1 MQNKFCL
8 VTLLLIVILISPVK
22 GQSPDYNLTGN
33 LQTDSKILFDE
44 NEFQS
49 LPQISFQI
57 EDKKSPFLAGLM
69 SLVVPGAGEVYAGN
83 YWKAAIFVAIE
94 AAVITTAVIYDSKGN
109 DQTEKFENY
118 ADENW
123 SVVDYAQ
130 WLSQYKEADLDK
142 IIKPGTEGLPPW
154 QRVNWA
160 ELNAAERHAA
170 TLGPGFT
177 HVLPPYGAQQY
188 YELIGKY
195 HDYSPGW
202 NDYSGDGNTNLLS
215 PNFQFY
221 SKERGKAN
229 DFYIV
234 ASTAVIGIYI
244 NHFLSALDAVWTTV
258 TYNKSLAVKMRVEE
272 IHFADRSELIP
283 TLKVSFNF

>member
-1 MQNKFCL
+1 MQNKFCF

-57 EDKKSPFLAGLM
+57 EDEKSPFLAGLM

-94 AAVITTAVIYDSKGN
+94 AVVITTAVIYDSKGN

-130 WLSQYKEADLDK
+130 WLNDRGANITINQDES
-142 IIKPGTEGLPPW
+142 LPTW
-154 QRVNWA
+154 QRVNWT
-160 ELNAAERHAA
+160 ELNNAETGH
-170 TLGPGFT
+170 
-177 HVLPPYGAQQY
+177 HKLPPYGDQQY

-195 HDYSPGW
+195 HQYSPGW
-202 NDYSGDGNTNLLS
+202 NDYTGGDNTTLLS
-215 PNFQFY
+215 PNFKFY
-221 SKERGKAN
+221 SLERGKAN
-229 DFYIV
+229 DFYTV

-244 NHFLSALDAVWTTV
+244 NHFLSALDAVWTTIN
-258 TYNKSLAVKMRVEE
+258 YNKSLAVKIRVEE

>member
-8 VTLLLIVILISPVK
+8 VILPLIVILISPVK
-22 GQSPDYNLTGN
+22 GQSPDYKLTDN

-109 DQTEKFENY
+109 DQTEFFQQY

-123 SVVDYAQ
+123 SVLKYANYIIDTYYEGQ
-130 WLSQYKEADLDK
+130 DPGIILSDDPSLSPLQ
-142 IIKPGTEGLPPW
+142 
-154 QRVNWA
+154 QVNWNM
-160 ELNAAERHAA
+160 LNQAEREKNVGSH
-170 TLGPGFT
+170 TLPR
-177 HVLPPYGAQQY
+177 YGVQQY

-195 HDYSPGW
+195 YQYTPGW
-202 NDYSGDGNTNLLS
+202 NDYNGGIISDFTPHLL
-215 PNFQFY
+215 Y
-221 SKERGKAN
+221 YAHEHAKADDYYN
-229 DFYIV
+229 V
-234 ASTAVIGIYI
+234 AAKAVIGIYI
-244 NHFLSALDAVWTTV
+244 NHFLSALDAVWTTIN
-258 TYNKSLAVKMRVEE
+258 YNKSLAVKMRVEE